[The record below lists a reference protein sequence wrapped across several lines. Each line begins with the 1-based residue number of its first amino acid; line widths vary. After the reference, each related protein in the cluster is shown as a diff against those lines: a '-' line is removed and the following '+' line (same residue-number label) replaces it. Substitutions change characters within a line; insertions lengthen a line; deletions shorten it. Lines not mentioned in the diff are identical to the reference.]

1 MLLLGGSALLP
12 APSSPRSAPQGLQG
26 GFNGGKALLLGG
38 FLMNISQMSPIC
50 APFPEQRAGLQLAG
64 RTLLHLLFKASPPPA
79 LHNPTRPYRA
89 AWGCGEDP
97 APHSCPSSRSAHGPE
112 VGKGSGPARPSSI
125 AINRAVPR
133 NRRVLNYGFNLFTV
147 KSALDFNLKRSVS
160 INIYLCGCVSMQ
172 ISMYSYTHKYM
183 TYTYLYKRFRPLC
196 SAGPWSSVLGV
207 GRGGCCDAR
216 GGCAV
221 GTLAFGVLPLG
232 GRRWWSSPSLGGC

>member
-1 MLLLGGSALLP
+1 MPHSLSKEQVCSPQDALF
-12 APSSPRSAPQGLQG
+12 STSYS
-26 GFNGGKALLLGG
+26 K
-38 FLMNISQMSPIC
+38 
-50 APFPEQRAGLQLAG
+50 
-64 RTLLHLLFKASPPPA
+64 HPPPA

-97 APHSCPSSRSAHGPE
+97 APHLCPSSRSAHGPE

>member
-1 MLLLGGSALLP
+1 MPHSLSKEQVCSPQDALF
-12 APSSPRSAPQGLQG
+12 STSYS
-26 GFNGGKALLLGG
+26 K
-38 FLMNISQMSPIC
+38 
-50 APFPEQRAGLQLAG
+50 
-64 RTLLHLLFKASPPPA
+64 HPPPA

-97 APHSCPSSRSAHGPE
+97 APHLCPSSRSAHGPE
-112 VGKGSGPARPSSI
+112 VGKGTGPARPSSI

>member
-1 MLLLGGSALLP
+1 MPHSLSKEQVCSPQDALF
-12 APSSPRSAPQGLQG
+12 STSYS
-26 GFNGGKALLLGG
+26 K
-38 FLMNISQMSPIC
+38 
-50 APFPEQRAGLQLAG
+50 
-64 RTLLHLLFKASPPPA
+64 HPPPA

-97 APHSCPSSRSAHGPE
+97 APHLCPSSRSAHGPE
-112 VGKGSGPARPSSI
+112 VGKGTGPARPSSI

-216 GGCAV
+216 RGCAV

>member
-1 MLLLGGSALLP
+1 MPHSLSKEQVCSPQDALF
-12 APSSPRSAPQGLQG
+12 STSYS
-26 GFNGGKALLLGG
+26 K
-38 FLMNISQMSPIC
+38 
-50 APFPEQRAGLQLAG
+50 
-64 RTLLHLLFKASPPPA
+64 HPPPA

-97 APHSCPSSRSAHGPE
+97 APHLCPSSRSAHGPE
-112 VGKGSGPARPSSI
+112 VGKGMGPARPSSI

>member
-1 MLLLGGSALLP
+1 MPHSLSKEQVCSPQDALF
-12 APSSPRSAPQGLQG
+12 STSYS
-26 GFNGGKALLLGG
+26 K
-38 FLMNISQMSPIC
+38 
-50 APFPEQRAGLQLAG
+50 
-64 RTLLHLLFKASPPPA
+64 HPPPA

-112 VGKGSGPARPSSI
+112 VGKGTGPARPSSI

-232 GRRWWSSPSLGGC
+232 GRRWWSSPSLGGVLSAPGNGFVSLGVCAGLLWSLYEL

>member
-1 MLLLGGSALLP
+1 M
-12 APSSPRSAPQGLQG
+12 
-26 GFNGGKALLLGG
+26 
-38 FLMNISQMSPIC
+38 
-50 APFPEQRAGLQLAG
+50 
-64 RTLLHLLFKASPPPA
+64 
-79 LHNPTRPYRA
+79 
-89 AWGCGEDP
+89 
-97 APHSCPSSRSAHGPE
+97 
-112 VGKGSGPARPSSI
+112 GKGTGPARPSSI

-216 GGCAV
+216 RGCAV

-232 GRRWWSSPSLGGC
+232 GRRWWSSPSLGGVLSAPGNGFLSLGVCAGLLWSLYEL